1 MRILVAEDETDLRE
15 VLVKRLKAEGYGV
28 DSCPDGEEAAY
39 YMEMTAYD
47 LAVLDIMMPKKDGL
61 TLIRER
67 RRAKD
72 TTPILL
78 LTARDAVEDR
88 VAGLDAGADDYLVK
102 PFSFEELLA
111 RVRVL
116 LRRSTSDKADTLTV
130 GDLVMQISS
139 RSVSRGGRQ
148 IELSAKEF
156 SILEYLLRNR
166 GTVVSRDQINHHVWD
181 YSFEGG
187 SNIVDVYVRYLRK
200 KIDEPFDQKLIH
212 TVRGAGYVLKEEG

>member
-139 RSVSRGGRQ
+139 RSVSRGGKQ

-166 GTVVSRDQINHHVWD
+166 GVVVSRDQINHHVWD

-200 KIDEPFDQKLIH
+200 KIDEPFGQKLIH